1 MKLLDWT
8 WCILQTLFGLAWTK
22 ISKGKKTDD
31 GYYIVSDKWHGSLS
45 MGKYIFLCE
54 THAGDE
60 TVLRHELGH
69 TKQSYI
75 LGPLYLFVIAL
86 PSFLWAVFYML
97 FSNHIKATYYDFYT
111 EKWADKLAGITR

>member
-31 GYYIVSDKWHGSLS
+31 GYYIVSDKWGGSLS

-60 TVLRHELGH
+60 TVFRHEQGH

-86 PSFLWAVFYML
+86 PSFLWAVFYKI
-97 FSNHIKATYYDFYT
+97 FGEDIKATYFDFYT
-111 EKWADKLAGITR
+111 EKWADKLSGIER